1 MAIDLTPYAEAINN
15 GLTEGSFPVVATQGT
30 DGIPDIGYKG
40 SVQVFD
46 ADRLSYWERTRGRHL
61 ANLQRDGGVAVLYFS
76 RERGKHLRAYGRA
89 ELYEDGPV
97 REQIMAHTPQGELDR
112 DPERKGIGVLIRVD
126 RLEEAFGGVTQ
137 LRDGVEA
144 V

>member
-15 GLTEGSFPVVATQGT
+15 SINEGSYPVIATQGS
-30 DGIPDIGYKG
+30 DGMPDIGYKG

-46 ADRLSYWERTRGRHL
+46 ADHLAYWERTRGQHL
-61 ANLQRDGGVAVLYFS
+61 TNVQRGGGVAVLYFN

-89 ELYEDGPV
+89 ELYENGAV

-112 DPERKGIGVLIRVD
+112 DPERKGVGVLIRVD
-126 RLEEAFGGVTQ
+126 RLEELFGGVSQ
-137 LRDGVEA
+137 VRDGVEA